1 MGFFD
6 GILVRL
12 DPALFEPKIEEHV
25 QNQYRNFRDLD
36 FSGPTRDNK
45 MGQNS
50 KLQRGQNCIGRGQS
64 VRVRL
69 PMPINVGSFMIVHKY

>member
-1 MGFFD
+1 
-6 GILVRL
+6 
-12 DPALFEPKIEEHV
+12 
-25 QNQYRNFRDLD
+25 
-36 FSGPTRDNK
+36 

-69 PMPINVGSFMIVHKY
+69 PMPINVGSFMIVNTKLGVTEILAEAKICDKKI

>member
-1 MGFFD
+1 M
-6 GILVRL
+6 
-12 DPALFEPKIEEHV
+12 
-25 QNQYRNFRDLD
+25 D
-36 FSGPTRDNK
+36 FSGPTRGNK

-69 PMPINVGSFMIVHKY
+69 PMPINVSAFMIVNTECRGGGTTWDGWDTYNNGVIRGNCR